1 MYILCGMETKLQKWG
16 NSLGVRLP
24 KAIAEQKALREGSS
38 VSVSIVNDQIVIEAV
53 AEEVS
58 LKSLLAEVSTNNLH
72 VETDWSDVRGN
83 EVW

>member
-1 MYILCGMETKLQKWG
+1 MVTKLQKWG

-24 KAIAEQKALREGSS
+24 KSIAAQKDLREGSS
-38 VSVSIVNDQIVIEAV
+38 VSISIANNRIVIESIV
-53 AEEVS
+53 EEVS
-58 LKSLLAEVSTNNLH
+58 LKSLLSEVSTNNLH